1 MREVSELAELV
12 NIIDSNNSARVIGI
26 VGAPGSGKSTITS
39 NLSDSLQRENMV
51 IPMDGFH
58 YSQSKLRELGRRDRM
73 GAPDTFE
80 AEALAQRL
88 KAVAKRDEVVTF
100 PDFDRTI
107 EERIVPDSILLQ
119 PTMDLVLL
127 EGNYLLYDKDGWE
140 NLQGL
145 IDFSIFIETPEEI
158 RLQRL
163 LDRHV
168 RFGKTPEFAKEWM
181 EKVDNPNAEKIN
193 TTKHLAD
200 VVFHYS

>member
-12 NIIDSNNSARVIGI
+12 NIIDSNQSARVIGI

-58 YSQSKLRELGRRDRM
+58 YPQSTLRELGRRDRM

-88 KAVAKRDEVVTF
+88 QAAAKREEVVSF

-140 NLQGL
+140 KLKGL

-163 LDRHV
+163 LDRHI

-181 EKVDNPNAEKIN
+181 ENVDNPNAEKIN
-193 TTKHLAD
+193 TTKHFAD